1 VLAATL
7 VHVILTVLPSNAVA
21 RGTPGVEIVSPEGYR
36 ARLPSGF
43 EYARRT
49 EEGRT
54 VHVGTRRDGT
64 GYVAV
69 TALTT
74 DEELDCEDGAGAGQS
89 GDVALSGAEPFTTAA
104 GVSGCLVGGE
114 AVDGAGAIAIAL
126 LASGETVVVVNAI
139 AVGPGTAF
147 RLARSVAETVQF
159 RSVSA
164 SHKPR
169 RVEVPVIDPRA
180 IGCFERLVGVGAV
193 SKTSVRCYR
202 DDLTFTET
210 TALSVNEASS
220 VGSEDSLV
228 GGAVVDGVPGRWSL
242 EGGTLW
248 VQHEGQDALGVPVE
262 LYDDAMILWG
272 AQYWKRVR

>member
-21 RGTPGVEIVSPEGYR
+21 RGGTPGVEIVSPEGYR

-210 TALSVNEASS
+210 TAVSVQRVASAGRDPLSA
-220 VGSEDSLV
+220 
-228 GGAVVDGVPGRWSL
+228 GGVVEGVSGTWLLDGR
-242 EGGTLW
+242 TLW
-248 VQHEGQDALGVPVE
+248 VQHEGHDAQAAPVE
-262 LYDDAMILWG
+262 LYDDAMILWDD
-272 AQYWKRVR
+272 QYWKRVR